1 MKIDQYTELYGIIG
15 YPVRH
20 SLSPLM
26 HNTAFEAVGINAV
39 YLAFE
44 TRDLKAVTE
53 GMKALPI
60 KGMSVTT
67 PHKIRIIDHLDD
79 LHALASQIGSVNT
92 VVNHDGRLIGFNT
105 DASGALR
112 ALEGK
117 VRLED
122 THSLIVGA
130 GGAARSIAFA
140 LKEMGA
146 IVTITNRTAS
156 KGKALTKALGCGFVP
171 WEKMDHIEAELIVQ
185 TTPLGMAP
193 DINACPIPVSILKPG
208 ITVMDI
214 IYNPRCTRLL
224 RLAESRG
231 CQVIDGVSMFV
242 HQGAEQF
249 RIWTNLDP
257 PLRVMEEVVK
267 EALEKQDGSK

>member
-1 MKIDQYTELYGIIG
+1 MKIDQHTQLYGVIG

-26 HNTAFEAVGINAV
+26 HNTAFGVVGINAV

-44 TRDLKAVTE
+44 TRDLE
-53 GMKALPI
+53 GVANAMKALPI
-60 KGMSVTT
+60 KGISVTI
-67 PHKIRIIDHLDD
+67 PHKIRIIDYLDD
-79 LHALASQIGSVNT
+79 LHPLASQIGSVNT
-92 VVNHDGRLIGFNT
+92 VLNQDGRLIGYNT

-112 ALEGK
+112 ALKGK
-117 VRLED
+117 VRLEG

-140 LKEMGA
+140 IKEMGA

-156 KGKALTKALGCGFVP
+156 RGSALAKALGCGFVP
-171 WEKMDHIEAELIVQ
+171 WENMDHVDAELIVQ
-185 TTPLGMAP
+185 TTPVGMAP
-193 DINACPIPVSILKPG
+193 NVNVCPIPVSMLKPG
-208 ITVMDI
+208 IVVMDI
-214 IYNPRCTRLL
+214 IYNPLRTRLL
-224 RLAESRG
+224 RLAQSRG

-242 HQGAEQF
+242 HQGGEQF
-249 RIWTNLDP
+249 RLWTNVDP

-267 EALEKQDGSK
+267 EALEKQDGSN

>member
-1 MKIDQYTELYGIIG
+1 MKIDQYTKLYGVIG

-26 HNTAFEAVGINAV
+26 HNTAFGVVGINAV

-44 TRDLKAVTE
+44 TSNLE
-53 GMKALPI
+53 GVVNAMKALPI
-60 KGMSVTT
+60 KGISVTI

-79 LHALASQIGSVNT
+79 LHPLASKIGSVNT
-92 VVNHDGRLIGFNT
+92 VLNRDGRLIGYNT

-112 ALEGK
+112 ALEEK
-117 VRLED
+117 VRLEG
-122 THSLIVGA
+122 THSLVVGA

-140 LKEMGA
+140 IKEMGA

-156 KGKALTKALGCGFVP
+156 RGSGLAEALGCGFVP
-171 WEKMDHIEAELIVQ
+171 WENMDHVDAELIVQ
-185 TTPLGMAP
+185 TTPVGMAP
-193 DINACPIPVSILKPG
+193 NVNVCPIPVSMLKPG
-208 ITVMDI
+208 IVVMDI
-214 IYNPRCTRLL
+214 IYNPLRTRLL

-257 PLRVMEEVVK
+257 PLRVMEKVVK
-267 EALEKQDGSK
+267 EALEK